1 VTPQQA
7 QLLRRFTGKVVISFD
22 PDAAGQGAAAK
33 SCEMLV
39 GEGFDVSVAVLPAG
53 EDPDAF
59 VRRHGGGGYRQRL
72 RGSQPYLEYLL
83 DRTVAGRDLSSD
95 AERVKF
101 LADMLPVAARI
112 PDPALRDLFADRL
125 AHRAR
130 VTDEVVRARIRQ
142 AAVQRQTTI
151 GRTELPSFSKVTSAE
166 KALIWSLINQPQGAL
181 AALEGLDPADFDTLA
196 SRSVLDLARKLNDD
210 SGFSPSA
217 LLQRLDTI
225 EAQLVATIASEPEP
239 PALGLRSCVRE
250 IQRTRFVRERAVL
263 QQEIDRLQRN
273 GGSIGA
279 EMDGLLARTL
289 DLRRLIEALVSSE
302 D

>member
-1 VTPQQA
+1 
-7 QLLRRFTGKVVISFD
+7 
-22 PDAAGQGAAAK
+22 
-33 SCEMLV
+33 
-39 GEGFDVSVAVLPAG
+39 
-53 EDPDAF
+53 
-59 VRRHGGGGYRQRL
+59 
-72 RGSQPYLEYLL
+72 LEYLL

-289 DLRRLIEALVSSE
+289 DLRRLIEVLVSSE